1 LPAGLCTTEA
11 LQKWLATPESVRYS
25 TPAAGVPPN
34 AWPLG
39 ELTGCSGVSTAEP
52 GPAAV
57 VAAASAPGL
66 LVVGAGAALWG
77 SGLLP
82 APAADVDEAV
92 PDAAAEDD
100 ESPAEVAGELPVGP
114 AEAGVDW
121 PASADRSAV
130 KARAE
135 ECEMLSATPS
145 IPAMTTSPAI
155 PAATA
160 ARRARARFRS
170 RMRCCLRAT
179 RERPP
184 GASIDASLRS
194 RPASGR
200 LAFHDECRL
209 RRRLR
214 SAEPFTT
221 RSTQIPALAEPRIR

>member
-1 LPAGLCTTEA
+1 MTRLPAGLCTTEA

-57 VAAASAPGL
+57 VAPAAAPRL
-66 LVVGAGAALWG
+66 LVGGAGAT
-77 SGLLP
+77 
-82 APAADVDEAV
+82 
-92 PDAAAEDD
+92 
-100 ESPAEVAGELPVGP
+100 GP
-114 AEAGVDW
+114 
-121 PASADRSAV
+121 
-130 KARAE
+130 
-135 ECEMLSATPS
+135 
-145 IPAMTTSPAI
+145 
-155 PAATA
+155 
-160 ARRARARFRS
+160 RRARARFRS